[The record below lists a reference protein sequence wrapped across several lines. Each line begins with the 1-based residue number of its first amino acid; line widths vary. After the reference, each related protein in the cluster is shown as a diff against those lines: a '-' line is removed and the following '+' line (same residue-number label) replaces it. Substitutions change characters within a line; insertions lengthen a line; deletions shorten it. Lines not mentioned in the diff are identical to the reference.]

1 MTQAAFFISDSISKN
16 IFRKGDE
23 IPEITEENIMHLAND
38 AILQKRIESQMQ
50 WKVELMFKKEKG
62 EINLNPLPEQ
72 WL

>member
-1 MTQAAFFISDSISKN
+1 
-16 IFRKGDE
+16 
-23 IPEITEENIMHLAND
+23 MHLAND

-72 WL
+72 WLQEIE